1 MIRMVIADDELLIR
15 QGLQSISWS
24 DYGIELAGVAANG
37 IEALEMVRSVL
48 PSILLT
54 DIRMPGMDG
63 LKLIRAAREIV
74 PDIKSILLTG
84 YQDFSYAQTAIH
96 LRAIDYI
103 LKPSDPKETI
113 EVVLKAKKQIE
124 KEEQEKLERENYLR
138 QISCMQDIV
147 RNAVMVRKLDAAQ
160 DGGQDGSGTETDT
173 DCSPYPVRSAVI
185 RQVLDYISKRSTPIF
200 CTIHWNR

>member
-1 MIRMVIADDELLIR
+1 
-15 QGLQSISWS
+15 
-24 DYGIELAGVAANG
+24 
-37 IEALEMVRSVL
+37 
-48 PSILLT
+48 
-54 DIRMPGMDG
+54 MPGWTDW
-63 LKLIRAAREIV
+63 KLIRAAKEIV
-74 PDIKSILLTG
+74 PDIKSILTG
-84 YQDFSYAQTAIH
+84 YRDFSYAQTAIH

-124 KEEQEKLERENYLR
+124 KERAGKLERENFLR

-147 RNAVMVRKLDAAQ
+147 HNAVMVRSLTRCRMT
-160 DGGQDGSGTETDT
+160 DGGGETETDADT
-173 DCSPYPVRSAVI
+173 SGDCPPYPVRNAVI

>member
-63 LKLIRAAREIV
+63 LKLIRKAEN
-74 PDIKSILLTG
+74 
-84 YQDFSYAQTAIH
+84 
-96 LRAIDYI
+96 RAVHQRH
-103 LKPSDPKETI
+103 PSFRA
-113 EVVLKAKKQIE
+113 L
-124 KEEQEKLERENYLR
+124 
-138 QISCMQDIV
+138 
-147 RNAVMVRKLDAAQ
+147 
-160 DGGQDGSGTETDT
+160 
-173 DCSPYPVRSAVI
+173 
-185 RQVLDYISKRSTPIF
+185 
-200 CTIHWNR
+200 